1 MTGFAPTVP
10 LASHVTRHVAGGKK
24 TVKAQFHVPKSGS
37 GDDVRVLAAPVSVP
51 YCAVED
57 GRSSANFQVG
67 GYSTK
72 SSGG

>member
-51 YCAVED
+51 YCAPM
-57 GRSSANFQVG
+57 STTHHPSAAPTVALG
-67 GYSTK
+67 AT
-72 SSGG
+72 